1 MAWSDFMQK
10 LAQTVRTKE
19 DLTEYNKM
27 SKSEQADIKDVGGFV
42 GGYLKEGKRRAGQVM
57 NRSML
62 TLDIDYAAQ
71 DMTDIL
77 SMFYDF
83 AYCLYSTHKHREI
96 SPRLRLVI
104 PLKRNVNA
112 DEYEAI
118 GRKVAD
124 IVGMDYFDDT
134 TYQPHRLMYWPST
147 SNDAE
152 FFFTY
157 EDLPL
162 LDPDKI
168 LNEYV
173 DWTDTLEWPTSSREE
188 SKTKRLA
195 DKQGDPI
202 LESEEEGTVVAQ
214 NGASLSQKLLQLSN
228 GAVYTDD
235 EDVRLIHDKKLDK
248 LEEIIEESQGQP
260 ILLFYNFKHDKER
273 ILQRFK
279 EATTLEDS
287 NYKERWNSGDIKLL
301 IAHPASAGHGL
312 NLQQGGHIIVWFG
325 LTWSLELYQQAN
337 ARLYRQGQN
346 HTTIIHHIITDN
358 TIDQRV
364 YKA

>member
-188 SKTKRLA
+188 SKT
-195 DKQGDPI
+195 
-202 LESEEEGTVVAQ
+202 
-214 NGASLSQKLLQLSN
+214 
-228 GAVYTDD
+228 
-235 EDVRLIHDKKLDK
+235 
-248 LEEIIEESQGQP
+248 
-260 ILLFYNFKHDKER
+260 
-273 ILQRFK
+273 
-279 EATTLEDS
+279 
-287 NYKERWNSGDIKLL
+287 
-301 IAHPASAGHGL
+301 
-312 NLQQGGHIIVWFG
+312 
-325 LTWSLELYQQAN
+325 
-337 ARLYRQGQN
+337 
-346 HTTIIHHIITDN
+346 
-358 TIDQRV
+358 
-364 YKA
+364 